1 MKFVRL
7 NIAISLL
14 CFSTYAAAQ
23 DQHVSACY
31 KALENGK
38 AAEALTHADQALSA
52 NKNNREALLCKGRS
66 HTELEQ
72 YSEGVAALQAANKLS
87 AKPVEH
93 IVPLWLIGN
102 AYKGAGQ
109 QSQALESYRQARA
122 AAKAQKDIMLERLSL
137 NLIGE
142 AQVEAG
148 QLDEGLQ
155 TFTEASEL
163 AANDTERGENYVQIA
178 STHNKMGNHDKA
190 VEYQVR
196 AVLMKQRE
204 GERDQYAHAGL
215 ELGRY
220 YTAAKDYIQAENA
233 INKIAKFAQDNG
245 SAYWEARANY
255 YLGATK
261 SAQGKPDEARTILQE
276 AHQTARRIGATA
288 LADEIGNAMLNLRT
302 P

>member
-1 MKFVRL
+1 MKSIRL
-7 NIAISLL
+7 NIALSLF

-23 DQHVSACY
+23 DQHVAACY

-52 NKNNREALLCKGRS
+52 DKNNREALLCKGRS
-66 HTELEQ
+66 HTELKQ
-72 YSEGVAALQAANKLS
+72 YTEGVAALQAADKLS
-87 AKPVEH
+87 TKPIERV
-93 IVPLWLIGN
+93 VPLWLIGN
-102 AYKGAGQ
+102 AHKGAGQ
-109 QSQALESYRQARA
+109 QNQAVESYQQARA
-122 AAKAQKDIMLERLSL
+122 AAQAQKDTMLERLSL

-142 AQVEAG
+142 TQVEAG
-148 QLDEGLQ
+148 QLDQGLE
-155 TFTEASEL
+155 TFLEASEL

-178 STHNKMGNHDKA
+178 STHDKLGNHDKA
-190 VEYQVR
+190 VEYQVK

-220 YTAAKDYIQAENA
+220 YTAAKDYVQAENA
-233 INKIAKFAQDNG
+233 INKIAKFARDNG

-255 YLGATK
+255 YLAATK
-261 SAQGKPDEARTILQE
+261 SAQGKPDEARTIFQE

-288 LADEIGNAMLNLRT
+288 LADEIGNAMLNL
-302 P
+302 PAP